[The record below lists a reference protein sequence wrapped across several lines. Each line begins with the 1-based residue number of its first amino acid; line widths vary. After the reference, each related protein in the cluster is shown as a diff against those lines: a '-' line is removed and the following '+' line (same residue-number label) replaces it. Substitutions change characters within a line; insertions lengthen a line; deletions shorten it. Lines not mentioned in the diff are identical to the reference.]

1 MRIKIHKIILITVTL
16 ILLLLCPTA
25 AQEKLTQQK
34 IDNIKALLV
43 LANYKET
50 VRVTWENMF
59 QQIIKVQQAAKPE
72 LKNPTYEKVLMDVG
86 RMLVEEMVDEN
97 SSYMASVIH
106 TYHRHFTANE
116 IRQML
121 KWQAS
126 PVGRKS
132 ARVTPMIVQE
142 LTELGE
148 LYWQSNQEGLSER
161 LEKRFEKEF
170 LNK

>member
-1 MRIKIHKIILITVTL
+1 MTRSLL
-16 ILLLLCPTA
+16 ILSSLMFFVFSTA
-25 AQEKLTQQK
+25 VALEKLTQQK
-34 IDNIKALLV
+34 IDNIKAILELS
-43 LANYKET
+43 NYKET

-121 KWQAS
+121 EWQAS
-126 PVGRKS
+126 PIGRKS

-148 LYWQSNQEGLSER
+148 LYWQSNQQGLSER
-161 LEKRFEKEF
+161 LEKRFREEF
-170 LNK
+170 LKK

>member
-1 MRIKIHKIILITVTL
+1 MTRLQL
-16 ILLLLCPTA
+16 ILSSLMFFLLSTA
-25 AQEKLTQQK
+25 VAQEKLTKQK
-34 IDNIKALLV
+34 IDNIKALLD

-50 VRVTWENMF
+50 VRVTWKNLF

-86 RMLVEEMVDEN
+86 RILVEEMVNEN

-121 KWQAS
+121 EWQAS

-142 LTELGE
+142 LKELGE

-161 LEKRFEKEF
+161 LEKRFREE
-170 LNK
+170 LQ

>member
-1 MRIKIHKIILITVTL
+1 
-16 ILLLLCPTA
+16 
-25 AQEKLTQQK
+25 
-34 IDNIKALLV
+34 
-43 LANYKET
+43 
-50 VRVTWENMF
+50 MF

-72 LKNPTYEKVLMDVG
+72 LNNPTYERVLMDVG

-121 KWQAS
+121 EWQAS

-148 LYWQSNQEGLSER
+148 LYWQSNQEGLAER
-161 LEKRFEKEF
+161 LKKRFREE
-170 LNK
+170 LQ

>member
-1 MRIKIHKIILITVTL
+1 MTRSLL
-16 ILLLLCPTA
+16 ILSSLMFFVFSTA
-25 AQEKLTQQK
+25 VALEKLTQQK
-34 IDNIKALLV
+34 IDNIKAILELS
-43 LANYKET
+43 NYKET

-72 LKNPTYEKVLMDVG
+72 LNKPTYEKVLMDVG

-121 KWQAS
+121 EWQAS

-148 LYWQSNQEGLSER
+148 LYWQSNQQGLSER
-161 LEKRFEKEF
+161 LEKRFREEF
-170 LNK
+170 LKK

>member
-1 MRIKIHKIILITVTL
+1 
-16 ILLLLCPTA
+16 
-25 AQEKLTQQK
+25 
-34 IDNIKALLV
+34 
-43 LANYKET
+43 
-50 VRVTWENMF
+50 
-59 QQIIKVQQAAKPE
+59 
-72 LKNPTYEKVLMDVG
+72 MDVG

-97 SSYMASVIH
+97 SSYMALVIH

-121 KWQAS
+121 EWQAS

-148 LYWQSNQEGLSER
+148 LYWQSNKKGLGKR
-161 LEKRFEKEF
+161 LKNRFNKEIEK
-170 LNK
+170 NK

>member
-1 MRIKIHKIILITVTL
+1 MTRSLL
-16 ILLLLCPTA
+16 ILSSLMFFVFSTA
-25 AQEKLTQQK
+25 VALEKLTQQK
-34 IDNIKALLV
+34 IDNIKAILELS
-43 LANYKET
+43 NYKET

-72 LKNPTYEKVLMDVG
+72 LNNPTYEKVLMDVG

-97 SSYMASVIH
+97 PNYMASVFH

-121 KWQAS
+121 EWQAS
-126 PVGRKS
+126 PIGRKS

-148 LYWQSNQEGLSER
+148 LYWQTNQEEVAER
-161 LEKRFEKEF
+161 LKKMFEEEF
-170 LNK
+170 SN

>member
-1 MRIKIHKIILITVTL
+1 MKLMNRK
-16 ILLLLCPTA
+16 ILLLIFTIIFFLCHPVVA
-25 AQEKLTQQK
+25 KEKLTQQK
-34 IDNIKALLV
+34 IDNIKAILELS
-43 LANYKET
+43 NYKET

-72 LKNPTYEKVLMDVG
+72 LNNPTYEKVLMDVG

-97 SSYMASVIH
+97 SNYMASVIH

-116 IRQML
+116 IRQIL
-121 KWQAS
+121 EWQAS
-126 PVGRKS
+126 PIGRKS

-148 LYWQSNQEGLSER
+148 LYWQSNQQGLSER
-161 LEKRFEKEF
+161 LEKRFREEF
-170 LNK
+170 LKE

>member
-1 MRIKIHKIILITVTL
+1 MTRSLL
-16 ILLLLCPTA
+16 ILSSLMFFVFSTA
-25 AQEKLTQQK
+25 VALEKLTQQK
-34 IDNIKALLV
+34 IDNIKAILELS
-43 LANYKET
+43 NYKET

-72 LKNPTYEKVLMDVG
+72 LNNPTYEKVLMDVG

-121 KWQAS
+121 EWQAS

-148 LYWQSNQEGLSER
+148 LYWQSNQESLSLR
-161 LEKRFEKEF
+161 LKKRFEMEF
-170 LNK
+170 SN

>member
-1 MRIKIHKIILITVTL
+1 MTRSLL
-16 ILLLLCPTA
+16 ILSSLMFFVFSTA
-25 AQEKLTQQK
+25 VALDKLTQQK
-34 IDNIKALLV
+34 IDNIKAILELS
-43 LANYKET
+43 NYKET

-121 KWQAS
+121 EWQSS
-126 PVGRKS
+126 PIGRKS
-132 ARVTPMIVQE
+132 ALVTPMIVQE

-148 LYWQSNQEGLSER
+148 LYWQSNQQGLSER
-161 LEKRFEKEF
+161 LEKRFREEF
-170 LNK
+170 LKE

>member
-1 MRIKIHKIILITVTL
+1 MTRSLL
-16 ILLLLCPTA
+16 ILSSLMFFVFSTA
-25 AQEKLTQQK
+25 VALDKLTQQK
-34 IDNIKALLV
+34 IDNIKAILELS
-43 LANYKET
+43 NYKET

-106 TYHRHFTANE
+106 TYHLHFTSNE

-121 KWQAS
+121 EWQAS
-126 PVGRKS
+126 PIGRKS

-148 LYWQSNQEGLSER
+148 LYWQSNQQGLSER
-161 LEKRFEKEF
+161 LEKRFREEF
-170 LNK
+170 LKE

>member
-1 MRIKIHKIILITVTL
+1 MKLMNRK
-16 ILLLLCPTA
+16 ILLLIFTTIFFLCLPVLA
-25 AQEKLTQQK
+25 KEKLTQQK
-34 IDNIKALLV
+34 IDNIKAILELS
-43 LANYKET
+43 NYKET
-50 VRVTWENMF
+50 VRVTWENVF

-72 LKNPTYEKVLMDVG
+72 LNNPTYEKVLMDVG

-121 KWQAS
+121 EWQAS

-132 ARVTPMIVQE
+132 ARVPPFC
-142 LTELGE
+142 L
-148 LYWQSNQEGLSER
+148 
-161 LEKRFEKEF
+161 KRI
-170 LNK
+170 

>member
-1 MRIKIHKIILITVTL
+1 MTRSLL
-16 ILLLLCPTA
+16 ILSSLMCFVFSTA
-25 AQEKLTQQK
+25 FALEKLTQQK
-34 IDNIKALLV
+34 IDNIKAILELS
-43 LANYKET
+43 NYKET

-72 LKNPTYEKVLMDVG
+72 LNNPTYERVLMDVG
-86 RMLVEEMVDEN
+86 RMLVAEMVDEN
-97 SSYMASVIH
+97 SNYMASVIH

-121 KWQAS
+121 EWQAS

-148 LYWQSNQEGLSER
+148 LYWQSNQEGLAER
-161 LEKRFEKEF
+161 LKKRFREE
-170 LNK
+170 LQ

>member
-1 MRIKIHKIILITVTL
+1 MTRSLL
-16 ILLLLCPTA
+16 ILSSLMFFVFSTA
-25 AQEKLTQQK
+25 VALEKLTQQK
-34 IDNIKALLV
+34 IDNIKAILELS
-43 LANYKET
+43 NYKET

-72 LKNPTYEKVLMDVG
+72 LNNPTYEKVLMDVG

-121 KWQAS
+121 EWQAS
-126 PVGRKS
+126 PVGKKS
-132 ARVTPMIVQE
+132 SPSHLHSILAVPVVAHESRSPFIPSAAISCHFLPLDT
-142 LTELGE
+142 
-148 LYWQSNQEGLSER
+148 SRLSE
-161 LEKRFEKEF
+161 
-170 LNK
+170 

>member
-1 MRIKIHKIILITVTL
+1 MTRSLL
-16 ILLLLCPTA
+16 ILSSLMFFVFSTA
-25 AQEKLTQQK
+25 VALEKLTQQK
-34 IDNIKALLV
+34 IDNIKAILELY
-43 LANYKET
+43 NYKET

-97 SSYMASVIH
+97 SSFMASVVH

-121 KWQAS
+121 EWQAS
-126 PVGRKS
+126 LVGRKS

-148 LYWQSNQEGLSER
+148 LYWQSNQQGLSER
-161 LEKRFEKEF
+161 LEKRFKEEF
-170 LNK
+170 LKE

>member
-1 MRIKIHKIILITVTL
+1 MTRSLL
-16 ILLLLCPTA
+16 ILSSLMFFVFSTA
-25 AQEKLTQQK
+25 VALEKLTQQK
-34 IDNIKALLV
+34 IDNIKAILELS
-43 LANYKET
+43 NYKET

-59 QQIIKVQQAAKPE
+59 QQIIKVQQAAKPK
-72 LKNPTYEKVLMDVG
+72 LKNPIYEKVLMDVG
-86 RMLVEEMVDEN
+86 RKLVEEMVDEN

-121 KWQAS
+121 EWQSS
-126 PVGRKS
+126 PIGRKS

-148 LYWQSNQEGLSER
+148 LYWQSNQQGLSER
-161 LEKRFEKEF
+161 LEKRFREEF
-170 LNK
+170 LKE